1 MTEQSCNHCCCTGDR
16 DPVQELQQ
24 SGISV
29 EDHPELRSLLEKHPD
44 LVLLLRGVARFLHHR
59 LPRASL
65 HLELYC
71 DPEIPE
77 DTYPLLL
84 VRLPSYEDEAEIR
97 SLISAVEDANM
108 ILSVA
113 SPWVMVTTDF
123 HTGVASVSR
132 LFRDAI
138 HHAVLELLALQLE
151 LLRGEVTEEQGW
163 QWLIDFFD
171 GASAEALVLAR
182 EQGMLP

>member
-1 MTEQSCNHCCCTGDR
+1 MTEQPCNRCCCTGDR

-24 SGISV
+24 FGISV
-29 EDHPELRSLLEKHPD
+29 EDHPELRHVLEKHPD
-44 LVLLLRGVARFLHHR
+44 LVPLLRGAARFLHHR
-59 LPRASL
+59 LPRVAL
-65 HLELYC
+65 HLEWYC

-77 DTYPLLL
+77 DTYPLIL

-113 SPWVMVTTDF
+113 SHWVMAMADF

-132 LFRDAI
+132 LLRDAI
-138 HHAVLELLALQLE
+138 HDAVLELLALQLE

-163 QWLIDFFD
+163 QWLIDFFES
-171 GASAEALVLAR
+171 ASAEALVLAR
-182 EQGMLP
+182 EQGMLS

>member
-1 MTEQSCNHCCCTGDR
+1 MG
-16 DPVQELQQ
+16 
-24 SGISV
+24 
-29 EDHPELRSLLEKHPD
+29 
-44 LVLLLRGVARFLHHR
+44 GVARFLHHR
-59 LPRASL
+59 LPRVAL
-65 HLELYC
+65 HLEWAC

-113 SPWVMVTTDF
+113 SHWVMVTTDF
-123 HTGVASVSR
+123 HTGVVGVSR
-132 LFRDAI
+132 LLRDAI
-138 HHAVLELLALQLE
+138 HDAVLELLALQLE
-151 LLRGEVTEEQGW
+151 LLRGEMTEEQGW
-163 QWLIDFFD
+163 QRLIDFFD